1 MNAPMTDIARQLEA
15 WLRATPIHTLELRG
29 PGTFI
34 HLTQATGHHPNQEP
48 RTGAGAVARPED
60 ATSTIVRAG
69 SVGVVMHAHPLR
81 DDPLVQIGQRVL
93 AGQTV
98 ALLKVGAVLL
108 PVPAPH
114 DGVVIQVLVGDGA
127 IVGYGDSL
135 VVIEKEGTHAN

>member
-1 MNAPMTDIARQLEA
+1 MHALMTDIAQQLED
-15 WLRATPIHTLELRG
+15 WLRETPIHTLQLRG

-34 HLTQATGHHPNQEP
+34 HLTQATGHHTDPMAE
-48 RTGAGAVARPED
+48 AGAVARPEN

-98 ALLKVGAVLL
+98 ALLRVGAVLL

-114 DGVVIQVLVGDGA
+114 DGVVRQVLADNGH
-127 IVGYGDSL
+127 IVGYGDRL
-135 VVIEKEGTHAN
+135 VEIEKEGTHAN

>member
-1 MNAPMTDIARQLEA
+1 MNAPMTDIACQLEA
-15 WLRATPIHTLELRG
+15 WLRTTPIHTLELRG

-34 HLTQATGHHPNQEP
+34 HLTQATDHHPNQEP
-48 RTGAGAVARPED
+48 MTGAGVVALPED

-98 ALLKVGAVLL
+98 ALLRVGAVLL

-114 DGVVIQVLVGDGA
+114 DGMVSQVLADDGC

-135 VVIEKEGTHAN
+135 VEIEKEGAHAN

>member
-1 MNAPMTDIARQLEA
+1 MNAPMTDIAQQLED
-15 WLRATPIHTLELRG
+15 WLRETPIHTLQLRG

-34 HLTQATGHHPNQEP
+34 HLTQATGHHPKQEP
-48 RTGAGAVARPED
+48 MTGAGAVARPED
-60 ATSTIVRAG
+60 ATSTIVRVG

-114 DGVVIQVLVGDGA
+114 DGVVLQVLVGDGH

-135 VVIEKEGTHAN
+135 VAIEKEGTHAN